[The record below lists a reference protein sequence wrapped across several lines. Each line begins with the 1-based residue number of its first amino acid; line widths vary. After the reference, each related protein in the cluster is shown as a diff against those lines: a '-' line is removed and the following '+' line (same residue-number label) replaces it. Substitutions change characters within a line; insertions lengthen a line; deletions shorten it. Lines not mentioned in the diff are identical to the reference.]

1 MCFLALLP
9 LFMQP
14 IIFQDSFSNDINFTT
29 LCLSNLYNYSL
40 SFLFDTSLP
49 KCNKDEKESLFSRS
63 ENIFF
68 LLLPLLYFYLSNMV
82 KFSQILQNGFISDS
96 FSTIENRYIWG
107 SIFLISINIIIHDIF
122 I

>member
-1 MCFLALLP
+1 MYFIIFMP

-14 IIFQDSFSNDINFTT
+14 LIFQDSFSNDFNLNSLNF
-29 LCLSNLYNYSL
+29 SNIYLYSF
-40 SFLFDTSLP
+40 SFLSDISLLNID
-49 KCNKDEKESLFSRS
+49 KVEKESIFSRS

-82 KFSQILQNGFISDS
+82 KLSQILQNGFVSDS

-107 SIFLISINIIIHDIF
+107 SIFAISINIIIHDIF
-122 I
+122 L

>member
-1 MCFLALLP
+1 MP

-14 IIFQDSFSNDINFTT
+14 LIFQDSFSNDFNLNSLNF
-29 LCLSNLYNYSL
+29 SNIYLYPF
-40 SFLFDTSLP
+40 SFLSDISLLNID
-49 KCNKDEKESLFSRS
+49 KVEKESIFSRS

-82 KFSQILQNGFISDS
+82 KLSQILQNGFVSDS

-107 SIFLISINIIIHDIF
+107 SIFAISINIIIHDIF
-122 I
+122 L